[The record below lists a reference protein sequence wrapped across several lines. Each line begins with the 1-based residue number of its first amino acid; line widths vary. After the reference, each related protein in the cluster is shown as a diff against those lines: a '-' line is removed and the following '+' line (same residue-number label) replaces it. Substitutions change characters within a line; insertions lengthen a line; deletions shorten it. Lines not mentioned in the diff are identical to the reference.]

1 MGVREDEDVGGE
13 RMCVYRHIYGVGHL
27 LACVC
32 IYIYGGKGD
41 TYLHPLVSLAALV
54 GEEDV

>member
-1 MGVREDEDVGGE
+1 
-13 RMCVYRHIYGVGHL
+13 MCVYRHIYGEG
-27 LACVC
+27 ASTGMCV
-32 IYIYGGKGD
+32 YISLWGKGA